1 MTGVKRAPRRIRAE
15 VARSESTP
23 YFIRKTGPLDRHEA
37 EALQIEIKALARQ
50 HGLMI
55 DGITMRRPA
64 RDGGS
69 A

>member
-1 MTGVKRAPRRIRAE
+1 MTGVKRAPRRVRAE
-15 VARSESTP
+15 VERRASTR
-23 YFIRKTGPLDRHEA
+23 YVIRMTGPLERHEA
-37 EALQIEIKALARQ
+37 EALQIEIKALAKQ